1 MERLAQKEQ
10 EINELKMQHEEKLA
24 ELMGLKKDIELENK
38 ECLQNDSER

>member
-10 EINELKMQHEEKLA
+10 EINVLKEQYEEKLA
-24 ELMGLKKDIELENK
+24 ELMGLKKEIVLENE